1 MKGVPTNQT
10 QRVTG
15 PPIKGFELTI
25 CAPLDWC
32 QAKSEQ
38 NEQSEKNDKVNGKD
52 KVNKKDEVNK
62 VSKTCPL

>member
-1 MKGVPTNQT
+1 M

-52 KVNKKDEVNK
+52 KVNKKDKGCVH
-62 VSKTCPL
+62 